1 VNFSFQARK
10 LLEVCDP
17 RNRGLTLMCCGV
29 LGGFNAI
36 ARILAMDMQDCPCGA
51 VRVEGTDIKDTA

>member
-17 RNRGLTLMCCGV
+17 RNRRLTLMCCGV

-36 ARILAMDMQDCPCGA
+36 ARILAMDRQDCPYGA
-51 VRVEGTDIKDTA
+51 ARVEGTDIKGTA